1 ARDALGGLFR
11 FLPQVLEGGSDRV
24 HRRVGP
30 EADVERTVPDGGE
43 VASVVGERNDLLLR
57 LLRRLRRRLLGL
69 LRARSPT
76 PEERVD
82 LKRRLRQTG
91 PAQLGD
97 RILQDAQL
105 LRGGV
110 PSGDDV

>member
-1 ARDALGGLFR
+1 
-11 FLPQVLEGGSDRV
+11 
-24 HRRVGP
+24 
-30 EADVERTVPDGGE
+30 
-43 VASVVGERNDLLLR
+43 
-57 LLRRLRRRLLGL
+57 
-69 LRARSPT
+69 RSPT

-110 PSGDDV
+110 PSGDDVVEQELEVRCCDRRISTALGRNGVHNGQKRAQVFATCFGEVVEVRAVLRHRLAKVEQPVLD